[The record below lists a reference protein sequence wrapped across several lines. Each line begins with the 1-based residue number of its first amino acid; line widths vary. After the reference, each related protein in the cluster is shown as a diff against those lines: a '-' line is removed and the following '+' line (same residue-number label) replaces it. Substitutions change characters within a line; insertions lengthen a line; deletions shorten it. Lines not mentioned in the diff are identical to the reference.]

1 MKYLYGAA
9 VQGIQNFIFQTDRLR
24 DVAGASELVAHI
36 CTKAF
41 STMLGKRWK
50 ESNQI
55 ISAAGNIKYVFNN
68 ESDCQYAVRHFPMTV
83 MTTAPGI
90 TVSQAV
96 VAFAEDE
103 KDFCKIVFELEDK
116 LRTGRNLP
124 SLPVTVG
131 LLGMERSRHTGL
143 PAVEDMKD
151 GLIDASTKA
160 KQDKCNTRGLCQK
173 SFFGDDGPALDPKR
187 IAYEVEDITGRN
199 DWIAVIHADGNSLG
213 QVVQAVGH
221 DPECFRRFSKALDAA
236 TVRAANGAFKAIS
249 ERIGDGIIPIRPV
262 VLGGDDMTVIIR
274 GDLAIPY
281 VTEYLKRFEQYTGE
295 GEMGKILAQ
304 GRQGKGVF
312 PEGKNHLS
320 ACAGIAF
327 VKSSYPFHYAYQL
340 AEQLCEESKRVAKQ
354 ALAETD
360 GRKALCKSCLMF
372 HKVED
377 SFVTSYADIVR
388 RVLMTDA
395 GKSLKF
401 GPYYINSYD
410 LSATDV
416 PEGSITIDRLLE
428 LCDRLGSEEG
438 VKTGIRRWLTLLHN
452 YDGRAG
458 QHLQRLLKN
467 NKENSS
473 ASQLIAQLTQTHHGA
488 VAAYDVLTLFT
499 IMNQETK

>member
-24 DVAGASELVAHI
+24 DIAGASELVAHI

-41 STMLGKRWK
+41 SDMLGKRWK

-55 ISAAGNIKYVFNN
+55 ISAAGNIKYVFDN
-68 ESDCQYAVRHFPMTV
+68 EADCQYAVRHFPKIA

-96 VAFAEDE
+96 VAFAEGE
-103 KDFCKIVFELEDK
+103 KDFCSVVFELEGK

-124 SLPVTVG
+124 SLPDTVG

-143 PAVEDMKD
+143 PAVEETN
-151 GLIDASTKA
+151 GILIDASTKA
-160 KQDKCNTRGLCQK
+160 KQDECDIKGLCQK
-173 SFFGDDGPALDPKR
+173 SFFGADVPALSSGQLPHG
-187 IAYEVEDITGRN
+187 VEDITGKN

-221 DPECFRRFSKALDAA
+221 DAESFKRFSKALDAA
-236 TVRAANGAFKAIS
+236 TVKAANDAYEAIR
-249 ERIGDGIIPIRPV
+249 ECFGDGCIPIRPV

-274 GDLAIPY
+274 GDLAVPY
-281 VTEYLKRFEQYTGE
+281 VTEYLKRFEQHTGE
-295 GEMGKILAQ
+295 GEMGQILSQA
-304 GRQGKGVF
+304 RQGKGVF

-354 ALAETD
+354 TLAETD

-377 SFVTSYADIVR
+377 SFVTTYADIVR
-388 RVLMTDA
+388 RVLTTDA

-401 GPYYINSYD
+401 GPYYINPND

-416 PEGSITIDRLLE
+416 PEGSITIDELVE
-428 LCDRLGSEEG
+428 LCDLLGKEEG
-438 VKTGIRRWLTLLHN
+438 VKTGIRRWLTLLHAH
-452 YDGRAG
+452 DGRDG
-458 QHLQRLLKN
+458 QHLQRLKGNNHN
-467 NKENSS
+467 NKA
-473 ASQLIAQLTQTHHGA
+473 ASQLIDQLTLSRHGA
-488 VAAYDVLTLFT
+488 VAAYDALTLFT